1 MDKRTQKRAIKRNY
15 SNSEKKLTGHFNYY
29 GITDNSDMIA
39 RYHHI
44 VILLL
49 IKWLN
54 RRSQKK
60 SYRNK
65 GFTTMIKFFDLPQPR
80 IKVNIYAN

>member
-1 MDKRTQKRAIKRNY
+1 
-15 SNSEKKLTGHFNYY
+15 
-29 GITDNSDMIA
+29 MIA

-60 SYRNK
+60 SYRDK
-65 GFTTMIKFFDLPQPR
+65 GFTTMINFFDLPQHR
-80 IKVNIYAN
+80 IKVNIYAI